1 MTTLARLALAELH
14 QRKAS
19 VDAAVNAGT
28 YPREKGEQLLRCWL
42 SIALAAGARP
52 GECSSLLGMWAEDA
66 GLDDR
71 HARLVLLDDGP
82 PRTEWLAELARA
94 RDAAGSKAR
103 ANPTDMKLSLRHH
116 ALDSLCIYLGGRPE
130 HAQKQ
135 DALTVGETSGADNG
149 DKDRP
154 PPVGAPNQFEL
165 EAA

>member
-1 MTTLARLALAELH
+1 MTALARLALAELH

-66 GLDDR
+66 GLDER

-82 PRTEWLAELARA
+82 PCTAWLGELARA
-94 RDAAGSKAR
+94 RDAAGGNAR
-103 ANPTDMKLSLRHH
+103 THPTDLKLSLRHH
-116 ALDSLCIYLGGRPE
+116 ALDSLCIYLGGPPE
-130 HAQKQ
+130 A
-135 DALTVGETSGADNG
+135 AAE
-149 DKDRP
+149 R
-154 PPVGAPNQFEL
+154 EL